1 MKGNVSTCYM
11 YCQVGFTKDGK
22 ITAVECDVYNN
33 AGHSLDLSGA
43 GSNPPP
49 PPPTHPPTQIG
60 VILLYFSHTMKEDNL
75 AP

>member
-43 GSNPPP
+43 VSN
-49 PPPTHPPTQIG
+49 PPTQIG